1 MNGTVAIRLG
11 TIPGLHLH
19 ARVFHC
25 EGPPGTSWYVDIDDL
40 DDAQP
45 DDPFW
50 YGYFATQPAAID
62 AACSLLRHLSHDP
75 LLDQH
80 LTRIS
85 QRSSPT
91 AA

>member
-1 MNGTVAIRLG
+1 MLTPALYRTRI
-11 TIPGLHLH
+11 THLRRAPVH
-19 ARVFHC
+19 HYFEHHSY
-25 EGPPGTSWYVDIDDL
+25 SWYVDIDDL